1 MKTNSEM
8 LVHSQFDKR
17 NMI

>member
-17 NMI
+17 KMI